1 MCLIF
6 ILAIL
11 GLCCCTRGLSGCS
24 VRGQLSG
31 YGAQASRDGGSLLWS
46 TGVSWWLLPVMEHG
60 HLVVAA
66 PCCGARASRGGGSL
80 LWSTGVSWWRLPAVE
95 HGHLVVAP
103 CYGARASRG
112 GGSLLWGTGV
122 SWWRL
127 PAVGHGLWGTQVSAV
142 AAGGLRSCASRQLPH
157 SLWHLPRPVS
167 EPVSPASAGRFLT
180 TGPPGKLSCFQFD
193 Q

>member
-46 TGVSWWLLPVMEHG
+46 TGVSWWLPAVEHG

-66 PCCGARASRGGGSL
+66 PCCGARASRGGCSL
-80 LWSTGVSWWRLPAVE
+80 LWSTGISWWRLPVVE
-95 HGHLVVAP
+95 HGRLVVAAP
-103 CYGARASRG
+103 CCGARALG
-112 GGSLLWGTGV
+112 HTGFSSC
-122 SWWRL
+122 SWRAQEL
-127 PAVGHGLWGTQVSAV
+127 CFTAV
-142 AAGGLRSCASRQLPH
+142 ASQPVASSQTCVWTCVPCISRQILNH
-157 SLWHLPRPVS
+157 W
-167 EPVSPASAGRFLT
+167 T
-180 TGPPGKLSCFQFD
+180 TREAQLLSIWSIGIWF
-193 Q
+193 

>member
-6 ILAIL
+6 TLAIL

-46 TGVSWWLLPVMEHG
+46 TGVSWWLPAVEHG

-80 LWSTGVSWWRLPAVE
+80 LW
-95 HGHLVVAP
+95 
-103 CYGARASRG
+103 
-112 GGSLLWGTGV
+112 GTGSGAHRFQQLQLAGSGV
-122 SWWRL
+122 VL
-127 PAVGHGLWGTQVSAV
+127 HG
-142 AAGGLRSCASRQLPH
+142 SC
-157 SLWHLPRPVS
+157 
-167 EPVSPASAGRFLT
+167 LT
-180 TGPPGKLSCFQFD
+180 ACGIFPDLCLNLCPLHQQADS
-193 Q
+193 